1 MEGAP
6 HGPQRRRRPGALLAW
21 KWGPPAP
28 FSPSHLLLWEPT
40 PECAGQELPALLW
53 HSCPG
58 WCPRCRGGGA
68 RRRNP
73 ELPTPGPG
81 QSQQGGG
88 GPGGGDPPGRAW
100 APQGD
105 SGAGQVERTHLCVA
119 AFEQARAGQAPE
131 GTSSG
136 GEATAG
142 SGARGDRRG
151 LGCARR
157 SLEQSGRP
165 REPSQSARP
174 RAPTSRS
181 REGTEEPG
189 RDPALRGT
197 ESCPWCTVAMFLQ
210 DLRLG
215 KSPLGHCLIWFAL
228 STTFLQTLQI
238 RELSLGEFW
247 QRRVRESI
255 QTHVSSGPGSLYG
268 NSLPP
273 PTAPGLR
280 SPGGEGPG
288 PPPPR
293 PSRAAA
299 PSALPA
305 PRWAHHPSHA
315 RPRVP
320 RPPGAA
326 APHPSLL
333 WPGSPGTR

>member
-1 MEGAP
+1 MGGAP

-21 KWGPPAP
+21 KSGPPTP

-40 PECAGQELPALLW
+40 PECAGQELPAHLW
-53 HSCPG
+53 HSCAG
-58 WCPRCRGGGA
+58 WCPRRRGGGA

-73 ELPTPGPG
+73 ELPTLSPG

-88 GPGGGDPPGRAW
+88 GRVG
-100 APQGD
+100 
-105 SGAGQVERTHLCVA
+105 ETL
-119 AFEQARAGQAPE
+119 PE
-131 GTSSG
+131 GHGPAGRLRSRSG
-136 GEATAG
+136 GKDTPVRGRLRTGQGREGPRRDLLRGWATAG

-215 KSPLGHCLIWFAL
+215 KSPPGHCLIWFAP

-238 RELSLGEFW
+238 RELGLGEFW

-268 NSLPP
+268 NSLPL
-273 PTAPGLR
+273 PTAPGL
-280 SPGGEGPG
+280 
-288 PPPPR
+288 
-293 PSRAAA
+293 
-299 PSALPA
+299 
-305 PRWAHHPSHA
+305 
-315 RPRVP
+315 
-320 RPPGAA
+320 
-326 APHPSLL
+326 
-333 WPGSPGTR
+333 